1 MTMKEIHVEID
12 RASERRADL
21 YRQLSEDFNPA
32 LSAELKQLDKE
43 LETLWDAHRELRARM
58 RFGDHDKIVKRARLE
73 ERLERAA

>member
-12 RASERRADL
+12 RASERRAEV
-21 YRQLSEDFNPA
+21 YRQLSQDFDPA